1 MSIPP
6 TTLLSY
12 MQLGDVSLDYSDMRI
27 DREISLPLLIMDGGA
42 SPKCLRQNLEVLGFE
57 ISQNL
62 GFQDLEF
69 LGFIIFEVLEF

>member
-12 MQLGDVSLDYSDMRI
+12 MQLGDVSLDYSDTRI
-27 DREISLPLLIMDGGA
+27 DREISLAFAQNGRR
-42 SPKCLRQNLEVLGFE
+42 SKCLRQNLEVLGFE

>member
-1 MSIPP
+1 
-6 TTLLSY
+6 
-12 MQLGDVSLDYSDMRI
+12 
-27 DREISLPLLIMDGGA
+27 MDGGA
-42 SPKCLRQNLEVLGFE
+42 SPKRLRQNLEVLGFE